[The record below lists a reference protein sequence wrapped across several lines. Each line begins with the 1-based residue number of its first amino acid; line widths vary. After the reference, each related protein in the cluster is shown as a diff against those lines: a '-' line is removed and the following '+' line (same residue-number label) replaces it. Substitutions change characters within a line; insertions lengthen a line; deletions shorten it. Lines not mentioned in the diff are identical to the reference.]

1 MHVHIASSDGLGPV
15 GVIAPFDRVLHVTGV
30 GGTLAGVSEAGLL
43 SCSGLTGSSRLIGP
57 SQLTGSPELT
67 GRRRSAGADEGLR

>member
-15 GVIAPFDRVLHVTGV
+15 GVIAPFDRVLHVTGD

-43 SCSGLTGSSRLIGP
+43 PCSE
-57 SQLTGSPELT
+57 LTGSPELT